1 MLSDTPVTT
10 AISFG
15 PVFVV
20 TRLTTSVGNME
31 CISRGTLS
39 VLTFHR
45 SFMLLT
51 FAIESVL
58 SSFCHAVRCG
68 LPPSVNQSALTATS
82 DPTNNATTTLTSL
95 RISISPVVLR
105 RRCETRSAHYP
116 RAGVTGFLDSRE
128 PWDCHRC

>member
-45 SFMLLT
+45 SLMFLT
-51 FAIESVL
+51 VAIESVF

-68 LPPSVNQSALTATS
+68 LPPSVNQSAPTATS

-105 RRCETRSAHYP
+105 RRCDTRSARCP
-116 RAGVTGFLDSRE
+116 LAGAREYLDTLASQ
-128 PWDCHRC
+128 DCHRC